1 MLKFICRPVF
11 NGLAVVLAVVALT
24 NIGATS
30 LFMMYQPEPPRKA

>member
-11 NGLAVVLAVVALT
+11 NGLSAVLAVVALT
-24 NIGATS
+24 NIGTTS